1 MLKAIVQPVTPFEQ
15 NASILYCSETKKC
28 AIVDPGG
35 DIEILLKIAKD
46 NELVP
51 EKILLTHGH
60 IDHAGGAT
68 EIAQI
73 LRVEIHGPHE
83 DDKFLLDSLEEQ
95 GKMFGLNSKDCSP
108 DVWLDEGDI
117 VTIGKQKLETYFCPG
132 HTPGHLIFYNLESKL
147 AIVGDVL
154 FCGSIGR
161 TDLPGG
167 NFDDLIQ
174 SVKDKLWPLGRDIE
188 FIPGHG
194 PMSTF
199 EAERQSNPF
208 VSDAVLGLS

>member
-1 MLKAIVQPVTPFEQ
+1 MLKAIVQPVTPFDQ

-167 NFDDLIQ
+167 NFDVLIQ
-174 SVKDKLWPLGRDIE
+174 SVQDKLWPLGRDIE

-208 VSDAVLGLS
+208 VSDSVLGLS

>member
-1 MLKAIVQPVTPFEQ
+1 MQVINTPISPYVQ
-15 NASILYCSETKKC
+15 NAPIAYCEESQKC
-28 AIVDPGG
+28 IFIDPG
-35 DIEILLKIAKD
+35 DEIDKLIQVQKNL
-46 NELVP
+46 NLTP
-51 EKILLTHGH
+51 EYIFITHGH
-60 IDHAGGAT
+60 IDHAGAAK
-68 EIAQI
+68 ELADKLNLDII
-73 LRVEIHGPHE
+73 GPHK
-83 DDKFLLDSLEEQ
+83 DDKFLLDSLAEQ

-108 DVWLDEGDI
+108 DVWLNEGDI
-117 VTIGKQKLETYFCPG
+117 VTIGKEKLETYFCPG

>member
-1 MLKAIVQPVTPFEQ
+1 MLKAIVQPVTPFDQ

-83 DDKFLLDSLEEQ
+83 DDKFLLDTLEEQ

-167 NFDDLIQ
+167 NFDVLIQ
-174 SVKDKLWPLGRDIE
+174 TVQDKLWPLGRDIE

-208 VSDAVLGLS
+208 VSDSVLGLS

>member
-1 MLKAIVQPVTPFEQ
+1 
-15 NASILYCSETKKC
+15 
-28 AIVDPGG
+28 
-35 DIEILLKIAKD
+35 
-46 NELVP
+46 
-51 EKILLTHGH
+51 
-60 IDHAGGAT
+60 
-68 EIAQI
+68 
-73 LRVEIHGPHE
+73 
-83 DDKFLLDSLEEQ
+83 
-95 GKMFGLNSKDCSP
+95 MFGLNSKDCSP

-117 VTIGKQKLETYFCPG
+117 VTIGKEKLETYFCPG

-167 NFDDLIQ
+167 NFDELIQ

-208 VSDAVLGLS
+208 VSDSVLGLS

>member
-1 MLKAIVQPVTPFEQ
+1 MLKAIIQPVTPFEQ
-15 NASILYCSETKKC
+15 IASILYCSETKKC

-68 EIAQI
+68 EIAKI
-73 LRVEIHGPHE
+73 LRVKIHGPHE

-117 VTIGKQKLETYFCPG
+117 VTIGKEKLETYFCPG

-208 VSDAVLGLS
+208 VSDSVLGLS

>member
-68 EIAQI
+68 EIAKI
-73 LRVEIHGPHE
+73 LRVKIHGPHE

-117 VTIGKQKLETYFCPG
+117 VTIGKEKLETYFCPG

-167 NFDDLIQ
+167 NFDNLIQ

>member
-68 EIAQI
+68 EIAKI
-73 LRVEIHGPHE
+73 LRVKIHGPHE

-117 VTIGKQKLETYFCPG
+117 VTIGKDKLETYFCPG

>member
-15 NASILYCSETKKC
+15 NASILYCSDTKKC

-35 DIEILLKIAKD
+35 DIEILLNIAKD
-46 NELVP
+46 KELVP

-73 LRVEIHGPHE
+73 LKVEIHGPHE

-108 DVWLDEGDI
+108 DVWLNEGDI
-117 VTIGKQKLETYFCPG
+117 VTIGKEKLETYFCPG

>member
-15 NASILYCSETKKC
+15 NASILYCSETNKC

-68 EIAQI
+68 EIAKI
-73 LRVEIHGPHE
+73 LRVKIHGPHE

-117 VTIGKQKLETYFCPG
+117 VTIGKEKLETYFCPG

>member
-73 LRVEIHGPHE
+73 LKVEIHGPHE

-117 VTIGKQKLETYFCPG
+117 VTIGKEKLETYFCPG

-147 AIVGDVL
+147 AIVGDFL

-167 NFDDLIQ
+167 NFDELIQ

-208 VSDAVLGLS
+208 VSDSVLGLS